1 MEKHKHGIRHV
12 IIMDYS
18 LGGIIKIRL
27 SDEQMK
33 ESEDYDEFEEY
44 LGTIEREYG
53 FRLQDS
59 YWMGSKNAMK
69 EETYGY

>member
-12 IIMDYS
+12 ILMDFS
-18 LGGIIKIRL
+18 WGGIIKIRL

-33 ESEDYDEFEEY
+33 ESENYENFEEY
-44 LGTIEREYG
+44 LETIEREYG
-53 FRLQDS
+53 FRMKDS
-59 YWMGSKNAMK
+59 YWMGSKNVIK